1 VDLIGINPL
10 GYDRKI
16 AFGKGSY
23 LDEHTLEYIYT
34 FEAPAF
40 YEKWMKLNIKYR
52 LDNNMEEKT
61 IDFILDRSK
70 AIETSVQKDINAK
83 VRVGDCEVLFDKITA
98 SAMKTYIQGSI
109 TPLSD
114 EAKKKLDPESIE
126 DYEKYGMTI
135 FLFDMV
141 SDKGESVDFHEGDTK
156 ASMGKVGFINKGD
169 ALPKDFNTL
178 EIKNIRLERHKPM
191 EKSVDISERTENLKV
206 DDDVLIKSVYFEGDT
221 TCVVVS
227 SRGIPS
233 LELYDGDEYMETIN
247 SIYPD
252 LISPDSYEKQVES
265 EEPVDRVFRFE
276 GKGQNMRLDIKY
288 IVYYSYSDE
297 TISIPID

>member
-1 VDLIGINPL
+1 
-10 GYDRKI
+10 
-16 AFGKGSY
+16 
-23 LDEHTLEYIYT
+23 
-34 FEAPAF
+34 
-40 YEKWMKLNIKYR
+40 
-52 LDNNMEEKT
+52 
-61 IDFILDRSK
+61 
-70 AIETSVQKDINAK
+70 
-83 VRVGDCEVLFDKITA
+83 
-98 SAMKTYIQGSI
+98 
-109 TPLSD
+109 
-114 EAKKKLDPESIE
+114 
-126 DYEKYGMTI
+126 MTI

-178 EIKNIRLERHKPM
+178 EIKNIRLKRHKPM